1 MEISSP
7 ILRPVAGR
15 KNKLK
20 TILRHRRVIGEAI
33 RFRRKSSGYTQE
45 RLAEQVSL
53 NPKYLGE
60 IERGEKIISIEAL
73 LRVAKAVKTPIAE
86 FFRGL

>member
-1 MEISSP
+1 M
-7 ILRPVAGR
+7 
-15 KNKLK
+15 
-20 TILRHRRVIGEAI
+20 IGEAI
-33 RFRRKSSGYTQE
+33 RFHRKTVGYTQE
-45 RLAEQVSL
+45 KLAERVNL

-73 LRVAKAVKTPIAE
+73 LRIAKAVKAPVPE

>member
-1 MEISSP
+1 
-7 ILRPVAGR
+7 VAGR
-15 KNKLK
+15 KNKRK

-33 RFRRKSSGYTQE
+33 RFSRKSVGHTQE
-45 RLAEQVSL
+45 RLAEQVNL